1 MGTVARRVTRISTAV
16 ALVGVIASGTAESA
30 FGYADGGVSVPDSTF
45 RQDTGTQQVA
55 VSIAAPVVG
64 TDEKFVVWPFY
75 STADHWLVGVSAA
88 PATGG
93 TCSYDV
99 GQWECEPGAAGWH
112 AGDLLVQVNTSVAM
126 DCGIHA
132 GVCQTDEIA
141 VQSMPDPGDH
151 NGLPDGKPLS
161 VIGNVVIMPL
171 AAPWHGSTASA
182 AATPAASASAAATE
196 ATSAAT
202 AAARPADADEPSSV
216 TSIDAEKTAVTAGSG
231 GSFTYMYVALA
242 LLVLIGVAFPIGYR
256 RLHRRD

>member
-1 MGTVARRVTRISTAV
+1 VTRISTAV
-16 ALVGVIASGTAESA
+16 ALVGAIASGTAQSA
-30 FGYADGGVSVPDSTF
+30 FGYADGGVSVSDSTF

-75 STADHWLVGVSAA
+75 STGNHWLVGVSAA

-93 TCSYDV
+93 TCAYDV
-99 GQWECEPGAAGWH
+99 GQWECVPAATGWH
-112 AGDLLVQVNTSVAM
+112 AGELLVKVNTAEAM

-141 VQSMPDPGDH
+141 IQSMPDAGDR

-161 VIGNVVIMPL
+161 VLGNVVIMPL

-182 AATPAASASAAATE
+182 AATPSATPSAPASAPATE
-196 ATSAAT
+196 ATAVGVAASATGRPAAT
-202 AAARPADADEPSSV
+202 EEPSSA
-216 TSIDAEKTAVTAGSG
+216 TSIDAEKTAVTAGAG
-231 GSFTYMYVALA
+231 GSSTYMYVVLA

-256 RLHRRD
+256 RLHRKD